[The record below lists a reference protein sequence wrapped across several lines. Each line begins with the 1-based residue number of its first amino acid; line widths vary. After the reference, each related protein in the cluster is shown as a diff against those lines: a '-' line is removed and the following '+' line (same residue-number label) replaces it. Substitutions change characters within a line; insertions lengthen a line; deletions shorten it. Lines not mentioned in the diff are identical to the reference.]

1 MTEGTL
7 FSAKTVEEAV
17 AEGLRSLGLQQSQV
31 DIEVVSRG
39 SRGLFGIGSEPAQVR
54 ITPRRSAA
62 PAAPAT
68 PVAPATPAASTT
80 PAAPPA
86 APAAPAAPVTPPAAP
101 PVPAQT
107 AETLPQTAPQTAPF
121 QAQERI
127 KPTLSSAGNDVR
139 RSTDEGDAGD
149 GDEDKGS
156 DQQDGEPREEASEEE
171 LAALA
176 VELLTETVRLMG
188 FEASISASWQEPD
201 ADNDDRY
208 LLLDLEGRDLG
219 ALIGRRGETLGNLQ
233 YLLRLMVNQRLH
245 QWKNIVVDVEQY
257 RQHRAEHL
265 MQLAQRSA
273 EQVAKSGRP
282 LSLEPMPS
290 NERRIIHLAL
300 RDHALVYTES
310 SGEGERRKIQILPRS
325 RTGV

>member
-17 AEGLRSLGLQQSQV
+17 AEGLRSLGLSQSQV
-31 DIEVVSRG
+31 DIEVVNRG

-54 ITPRRSAA
+54 ITPRRATPSPSTPPIPVTPVTPFA
-62 PAAPAT
+62 PVT
-68 PVAPATPAASTT
+68 PVAPVT
-80 PAAPPA
+80 PA
-86 APAAPAAPVTPPAAP
+86 APAAPPKQSTPVEPQESASRPFGGADNGARD
-101 PVPAQT
+101 AEDDT
-107 AETLPQTAPQTAPF
+107 A
-121 QAQERI
+121 
-127 KPTLSSAGNDVR
+127 
-139 RSTDEGDAGD
+139 AGD
-149 GDEDKGS
+149 DADTLDGRTRGDEMALPDFEA
-156 DQQDGEPREEASEEE
+156 GEDE

-188 FEASISASWQEPD
+188 FEASVTATWQEPD

-265 MQLAQRSA
+265 MQLALRSA
-273 EQVAKSGRP
+273 DQVAKSGRP
-282 LSLEPMPS
+282 LSLEPMPP

-325 RTGV
+325 RPGA